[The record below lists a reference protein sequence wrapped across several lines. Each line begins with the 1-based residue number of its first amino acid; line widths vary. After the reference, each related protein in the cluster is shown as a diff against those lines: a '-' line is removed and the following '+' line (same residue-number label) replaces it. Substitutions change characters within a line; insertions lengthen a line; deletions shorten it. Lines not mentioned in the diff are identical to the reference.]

1 MYIYILIII
10 IVIILFSIL
19 YYKTYYDIYDF
30 SNLINIFFDK
40 YCNQPAIFNSNDF
53 QWTKKFRDNYQI
65 IKNEYFTYSENNYI
79 PLYKQLTKT
88 VTWCDNRNK
97 WRALY
102 LRAFNVDT
110 KLAKYFPK
118 TMELI
123 NKIPCTLAFFSVL
136 EPGAKLS
143 PHVGIYKG
151 VIRYHLGL
159 KVPKEFHKCFINV
172 DGKNLYWE
180 EGKDIMFD
188 DMFTHYVENDTNEER
203 IVLFLDIKRDFNNIF
218 LNSLNTILLYYI
230 KSNDL
235 LNDTVT
241 NINKYSI

>member
-1 MYIYILIII
+1 
-10 IVIILFSIL
+10 
-19 YYKTYYDIYDF
+19 
-30 SNLINIFFDK
+30 
-40 YCNQPAIFNSNDF
+40 
-53 QWTKKFRDNYQI
+53 
-65 IKNEYFTYSENNYI
+65 
-79 PLYKQLTKT
+79 
-88 VTWCDNRNK
+88 
-97 WRALY
+97 
-102 LRAFNVDT
+102 
-110 KLAKYFPK
+110 
-118 TMELI
+118 MELI